1 MKEYINAAE
10 GKNKMIKA
18 VIFDMFETLVSLYTC
33 ESYKGSEI
41 ARDLGLEETKFRTI
55 WNPSE
60 DSRARGQ
67 QTVGEVI
74 ENIMRTH
81 SVYDEK
87 LLNEI
92 LRRRTA
98 ALVNTYKTY
107 RPDIITML
115 DSLRSRGMQ
124 IGLITNCYFEE
135 RDIMKKSEIFE
146 YFDVTCLSC
155 ELGITKPDQRIFDIC
170 LEKIGLA
177 ASECLYIGD
186 GGSNELLAAKSC
198 GMKACQATWYLK
210 GANDRHLTGRLVEFP
225 EASIPMDV
233 LKYLD

>member
-1 MKEYINAAE
+1 
-10 GKNKMIKA
+10 MIKA

-41 ARDLGLEETKFRTI
+41 ARDLGVEETKFRTI

-60 DSRARGQ
+60 DPRARGQ

-74 ENIMRTH
+74 EDIMRNY

-115 DSLRSRGMQ
+115 DALKNHGMQ

-135 RDIMKKSEIFE
+135 RDVMKKSEIFE
-146 YFDVTCLSC
+146 YFDVACMSC

-170 LEKIGLA
+170 LEKMGVA
-177 ASECLYIGD
+177 ASECLYVGD
-186 GGSNELLAAKSC
+186 GGSNELYAAKSY

-210 GANDRHLTGRLVEFP
+210 GVDDRHLTGRLVEFS
-225 EASIPMDV
+225 EVTNPMDV

>member
-1 MKEYINAAE
+1 
-10 GKNKMIKA
+10 MIKA

-41 ARDLGLEETKFRTI
+41 ARDLGVEETKFRTI

-60 DSRARGQ
+60 DPRARGQ

-74 ENIMRTH
+74 EDIMRNY

-115 DSLRSRGMQ
+115 DALKNHGMQ

-135 RDIMKKSEIFE
+135 RDVMKKSEIFE
-146 YFDVTCLSC
+146 YFDL
-155 ELGITKPDQRIFDIC
+155 PD
-170 LEKIGLA
+170 GL
-177 ASECLYIGD
+177 ID
-186 GGSNELLAAKSC
+186 
-198 GMKACQATWYLK
+198 M
-210 GANDRHLTGRLVEFP
+210 
-225 EASIPMDV
+225 
-233 LKYLD
+233 